1 MRKEFGIRFYLVFFV
16 FFYSKCNL
24 CNKNNYI
31 FNEELSNIKFIGSN
45 VSIFNSEYF
54 FNITLENNSTFTLYY
69 NNITNITLQIQINNT
84 SNVSFIEINR
94 TSNKSF
100 NNNIE
105 YPIINKT
112 SFYNIIKSKNN
123 LFFICINQTSY
134 NTNLNNNIT
143 CFNKYSYQ
151 SILNNE
157 CEFYGNFF
165 IICGIIISLYGYK
178 MKSLIKIIF
187 IIFLLNSLSEFIEE
201 NFIKA
206 NITEITCLEISI
218 GCLILGIFLGIIL
231 PKKEFIS
238 YGIIFGLTFYQ
249 TICYY
254 FLFIFFPNLISIFQ
268 IIGFFFILISI
279 IITQIFNNNEILF
292 IIGTSISGAYF
303 VISGLNCFLGGFY
316 YVEFLKKDFYDKDK
330 FKNCLLFYCI
340 LNIFFICVGI
350 IYQIYYKKIEIKETK
365 EIEKAK
371 KMINKNFSGS
381 TFIVDPNKTNQY
393 NVSLTTNK
401 NQNVDKENDENEEEK
416 EFEDENDNKLLNESY
431 H

>member
-1 MRKEFGIRFYLVFFV
+1 MVFVMTKYIVKNMRKEFGIRFYLVFFV

-94 TSNKSF
+94 TSNNSF

-165 IICGIIISLYGYK
+165 IK
-178 MKSLIKIIF
+178 F
-187 IIFLLNSLSEFIEE
+187 II
-201 NFIKA
+201 
-206 NITEITCLEISI
+206 
-218 GCLILGIFLGIIL
+218 
-231 PKKEFIS
+231 
-238 YGIIFGLTFYQ
+238 
-249 TICYY
+249 
-254 FLFIFFPNLISIFQ
+254 
-268 IIGFFFILISI
+268 
-279 IITQIFNNNEILF
+279 
-292 IIGTSISGAYF
+292 
-303 VISGLNCFLGGFY
+303 
-316 YVEFLKKDFYDKDK
+316 
-330 FKNCLLFYCI
+330 
-340 LNIFFICVGI
+340 
-350 IYQIYYKKIEIKETK
+350 
-365 EIEKAK
+365 
-371 KMINKNFSGS
+371 
-381 TFIVDPNKTNQY
+381 
-393 NVSLTTNK
+393 
-401 NQNVDKENDENEEEK
+401 
-416 EFEDENDNKLLNESY
+416 
-431 H
+431 